1 MPTKILSVDDSKT
14 IRMIVKKAFKP
25 FDCVVFEAENGLE
38 GLAVAAKEKPD
49 LIVLDIT
56 MPIMTG
62 VEMLEKLRADEAL
75 KNVPVIMLTAESGKE
90 SVLKIVKMGVK
101 DYIVKPFKGEQLI
114 ERAMNLITLKG
125 SEGGEAAQESEKN
138 FHKTEGTFQIISVS
152 AVANRAVIAEM
163 EMDLQSK
170 IGDMSRAGFNKC
182 ILDLTELPSMNVS
195 IVKFIIF
202 VMEKCRL
209 SNAVFKIAG
218 SRSLAAELKEFQET
232 NTVPVLPSV
241 EEAKASY

>member
-1 MPTKILSVDDSKT
+1 MPIKILSVDDSKT

-25 FDCVVFEAENGLE
+25 YDCVVFEAENGLE
-38 GLAVAAKEKPD
+38 GLSVAAKEIPD

-62 VEMLEKLRADEAL
+62 VEMLEKIKADEAL
-75 KNVPVIMLTAESGKE
+75 KSIPVIMLTAESGKE

-114 ERAMNLITLKG
+114 ERAMNLVTLKTVD
-125 SEGGEAAQESEKN
+125 GEVAAIGDKK
-138 FHKTEGTFQIISVS
+138 FHRTEGTVQIISVS

-163 EMDLQSK
+163 ETDLQSK
-170 IGDMSRAGFNKC
+170 IGDMSRAGFNRC
-182 ILDLTELPSMNVS
+182 ILDLTELSSLNVV

-202 VMEKCRL
+202 VMERCRL
-209 SNAVFKIAG
+209 SNTVFKVAG
-218 SRSLAAELKEFQET
+218 GRSLASELKEFQET
-232 NTVPVLPSV
+232 NAVVVLPSV
-241 EEAKASY
+241 EEAKASF